1 MRPLIFERDGE
12 EAGPEAKVLLTT
24 KGACEWTSYLDMAN
38 VMWVGLKPLAIEDV
52 PPSVRYVV
60 CPATGTDHLPLMEL
74 AARGVQVISLAGN
87 PGLRDVPAT
96 AELTIA
102 LMLAMQRRL
111 PVAIRSEAHERHPD
125 LFGMDLRGKRVAVIG
140 YGRIGKMVSDLL
152 WAFGAR
158 PMGLDIRHGDMQ
170 RQMAECLPVAD
181 IVTLHVDLN
190 PTSVG
195 LIGAKELAAMKPGAM
210 LVNTSRGAVVDE
222 AALLRDMR
230 RGSTTAALDV
240 TSGSHDE
247 ELRKFSADHP
257 DRLLLTPHLGGYTAE
272 STATAERL
280 AVERLLE
287 VYRDA

>member
-1 MRPLIFERDGE
+1 MRIFLYEPMGQSARD
-12 EAGPEAKVLLTT
+12 ALASHKPEFLLSTE
-24 KGACEWTSYLDMAN
+24 GAEVFWC
-38 VMWVGLKPLAIEDV
+38 GLWPLAIEDV

-60 CPATGTDHLPLMEL
+60 CPATGTDHLPVEALT
-74 AARGVQVISLAGN
+74 ARGCQVISLAGN

-111 PVAIRSEAHERHPD
+111 PVAWHREAHERHPD
-125 LFGMDLRGKRVAVIG
+125 LMGNDLRGKRVAVVG
-140 YGRIGKMVSDLL
+140 YGRVGKMVVDLL
-152 WAFGAR
+152 WAFKAI
-158 PMGLDIRHGDMQ
+158 PMGIDSRFGDLGPQ
-170 RQMAECLPVAD
+170 FAAALPVAD

-195 LIGAKELAAMKPGAM
+195 LIGRKELAMMKPGAL

-222 AALLRDMR
+222 RALCEQIVGERLR
-230 RGSTTAALDV
+230 AALDV
-240 TSGSHDE
+240 MVDE
-247 ELRKFSADHP
+247 VNLNRTLLNIADKRP
-257 DRLLLTPHLGGYTAE
+257 ESLLLTPHLGGFTAE

-287 VYRDA
+287 VWKE